1 MCRPEAPLYAS
12 HPFVAVSSPPHQH
25 LSEPVDWHVV
35 ALLGVVVVVA
45 LLHGT
50 AVVAR
55 RCEAQ
60 RLEVLGRGLNPAQNT
75 SPEGVGMRSV
85 IVVVVEVAA
94 RRT

>member
-1 MCRPEAPLYAS
+1 MVGVSAGSISLRLTSVCGRIVTAAPTHA
-12 HPFVAVSSPPHQH
+12 
-25 LSEPVDWHVV
+25 V

-45 LLHGT
+45 LLQGT

-60 RLEVLGRGLNPAQNT
+60 RLEVLRRGLNPTQNT
-75 SPEGVGMRSV
+75 SPVGVGMHSV
-85 IVVVVEVAA
+85 IVVVEVAA